1 MTPHILSPMWAFGL
15 GPRLLLQAGLLL
27 LALTPLTPSWAHSG
41 SNTFI
46 ELREE
51 PNGLVMRVDLPLR
64 DLALTFDL
72 DLNRDAEITWGELK
86 QQQTII
92 EDWLLKGLALQTPKG
107 PCQLEA
113 PQWAVAE
120 YGSDHHLSIELLG
133 ICEARTT
140 EDAVS
145 LRYGLF
151 FDQNALHRALVK
163 GRIGD
168 ATWTA
173 VLSPDRPQATL
184 DPRENSAF
192 AVLSDY
198 LVEGVWHIWIGAD
211 HILFLLA
218 LLLPSVFQRRGDR
231 FGDWRPYATIR
242 PAALNIL
249 SIVTAFTVAHS
260 ITLGLAVLGVVSVP
274 SQLVE
279 PVIAAS
285 VAMAALGNLHRRTV
299 HYRWQIAFALGLVHG
314 FGFAS
319 VLEDLGLPSEQ
330 LAIALIGFNVGVELG
345 QLAIVA
351 AFVPLAWTLRR
362 TGFYRWAI
370 LVVGSIG
377 IAAVGLTWFIERVM
391 GALT

>member
-1 MTPHILSPMWAFGL
+1 MRHRASDVQFKL
-15 GPRLLLQAGLLL
+15 GRWVRAALLL
-27 LALTPLTPSWAHSG
+27 LALMQVSPGWPHSG

-46 ELREE
+46 ELRESE
-51 PNGLVMRVDLPLR
+51 TGLVMRVDVPLR
-64 DLALTFDL
+64 DLAMAMDL
-72 DLNRDAEITWGELK
+72 DLNRDGELTWGELR
-86 QQQTII
+86 QQQTSL
-92 EDWLLKGLALQTPKG
+92 EAWLLNGITLQTTQG
-107 PCQLEA
+107 PCRLEA

-120 YGSDHHLSIELLG
+120 YGSDHHLSM
-133 ICEARTT
+133 EAQGVC
-140 EDAVS
+140 DAHAAGEPLS
-145 LRYGLF
+145 LRYGLLF
-151 FDQNALHRALVK
+151 EDNALHRALVK
-163 GRIGD
+163 ANID
-168 ATWTA
+168 QAFMSA
-173 VLSPDRPQATL
+173 VLSPDRPEATF
-184 DPRENSAF
+184 DPTQSGAF

-249 SIVTAFTVAHS
+249 GIVTAFTVAHS
-260 ITLGLAVLGVVSVP
+260 ITLGLAVLGVLSVP
-274 SQLVE
+274 SQVVE

-319 VLEDLGLPSEQ
+319 VLEDLGLPAEQ

-351 AFVPLAWTLRR
+351 AFVPLAWALRR
-362 TGFYRWAI
+362 TGFYRWGI
-370 LVVGSIG
+370 LVLGSIG

>member
-1 MTPHILSPMWAFGL
+1 M
-15 GPRLLLQAGLLL
+15 
-27 LALTPLTPSWAHSG
+27 
-41 SNTFI
+41 
-46 ELREE
+46 
-51 PNGLVMRVDLPLR
+51 
-64 DLALTFDL
+64 
-72 DLNRDAEITWGELK
+72 
-86 QQQTII
+86 
-92 EDWLLKGLALQTPKG
+92 
-107 PCQLEA
+107 
-113 PQWAVAE
+113 
-120 YGSDHHLSIELLG
+120 
-133 ICEARTT
+133 
-140 EDAVS
+140 
-145 LRYGLF
+145 
-151 FDQNALHRALVK
+151 
-163 GRIGD
+163 
-168 ATWTA
+168 
-173 VLSPDRPQATL
+173 
-184 DPRENSAF
+184 
-192 AVLSDY
+192 LSDY

-242 PAALNIL
+242 PAAVNIL
-249 SIVTAFTVAHS
+249 GIVTAFTVAHS
-260 ITLGLAVLGVVSVP
+260 ITLGLAVLGVLSVP
-274 SQLVE
+274 AQVVE

-319 VLEDLGLPSEQ
+319 VLEDLGLPPEQ

-351 AFVPLAWTLRR
+351 VFVPLAWALRR
-362 TGFYRWAI
+362 TGFYRWGI